1 MAYTVFATEYYVYVY
16 NVCWGGLYES
26 KKSKIDEMTRFVI
39 YYRIYINFPTLTL
52 GGKTEN

>member
-1 MAYTVFATEYYVYVY
+1 MCIMCVGG
-16 NVCWGGLYES
+16 GGLYES